1 MAKWGLGEPSQ
12 TADLWYGRQPHPGVI
27 KAVQTSKEK
36 AQGMR
41 YTEVES
47 LKGVKGRSGLFA
59 AGRRHQRWPSGGLES
74 HHKQQAPYFFNLA
87 SQLHPGVIKAV
98 HTLKL
103 KGKNGC
109 L

>member
-12 TADLWYGRQPHPGVI
+12 TADLWYGRQLHPGVI

-59 AGRRHQRWPSGGLES
+59 AGRRHQRWPSGGWRAITNNRHLIS
-74 HHKQQAPYFFNLA
+74 L
-87 SQLHPGVIKAV
+87 I
-98 HTLKL
+98 
-103 KGKNGC
+103 
-109 L
+109 